1 MAESGFDMI
10 SFTFKTPFEGVQYM
24 PQITV
29 TLSKQAL
36 TTKTPITFLQ
46 ALSKSVAEIL
56 HKPEKYVVASLVLAE
71 SFCMAGKEAPC
82 CYIEVS
88 SIGPIMPE
96 KALQM
101 TKEFCDIIVAALQI
115 DPSCISIRFM
125 EHEGRLWGW
134 NHQLF
139 S

>member
-1 MAESGFDMI
+1 
-10 SFTFKTPFEGVQYM
+10 M

-36 TTKTPITFLQ
+36 ANNTPITFLQ
-46 ALSKSVAEIL
+46 ALSKSVAQTL
-56 HKPEKYVVASLVLAE
+56 HKPENYVMASLVLAE
-71 SFCMAGKEAPC
+71 GFCMAGKEAPC
-82 CYIEVS
+82 CYIEVA

-101 TKEFCDIIVAALQI
+101 TNDFCEIVEKALQI
-115 DPSCISIRFM
+115 DPTCISIRFM

-134 NHQLF
+134 NNQLF